1 MKKITVFTPTYNRA
15 YCLEQCYKSLVYQTS
30 KNFIWLIID
39 DGSSDNTRELVNTW
53 ILENKIEI
61 QYHYQENQ
69 GMHGAH
75 NAAYRLINTELNVCI
90 DSDDFMPVNAVELIL
105 AFWAKNES
113 NKYAGIVGLDGNKD
127 GEIIGTSLPANIQ
140 ASSLIDLYE
149 KHKVT
154 GDKKLVLRTEIANKY
169 PPYPLFK
176 GERFV
181 PLGYKYLL
189 IDQDYKLLT
198 LNEILCTVEYLPDG
212 SSLNIL
218 KQYKKNPKGFA
229 FSRIVEMQFGPTVL
243 FRFKKAI
250 HYVCNSLMAKNFQFI
265 KQSPKKGLTLAA
277 LPLGIVLYFYIN
289 FKTYEPKK

>member
-15 YCLEQCYKSLVYQTS
+15 YCLGQCYTSLINQTN
-30 KNFIWLIID
+30 KNFIWLIVD
-39 DGSSDNTRELVNTW
+39 DGSSDKTKELVAGW
-53 ILENKIEI
+53 IDENKIDI
-61 QYHYQENQ
+61 HYHYQENQ

-90 DSDDFMPVNAVELIL
+90 DSDDFMPINAIELIL
-105 AFWAKNES
+105 EFWDKNKS
-113 NKYAGIVGLDGNKD
+113 NEFAGIVGLDGNKNGD
-127 GEIIGTSLPANIQ
+127 IIGSPFPKHIKA
-140 ASSLIDLYE
+140 ASLINLYE

-154 GDKKLVLRTEIANKY
+154 GDKKLVLRTEVAKKY
-169 PPYPLFK
+169 PEYPLFK

-189 IDQDYKLLT
+189 IDQDYTLLT

-229 FSRIVEMQFGPTVL
+229 FSRIAEMQYGPTL
-243 FRFKKAI
+243 SFRFKKAI
-250 HYVCNSLMAKNFQFI
+250 HFVCNSIMAKNYNFL
-265 KQSPKKGLTLAA
+265 KASPKKGLTLLAIPFGLLLLA
-277 LPLGIVLYFYIN
+277 YIQ
-289 FKTYEPKK
+289 FKTNE